1 MKIYVVTSGC
11 YSDYGIDAVFVD
23 KKEAAKFAAVKNKSD
38 SYTTYRI
45 ESRIESYE
53 TADGKIDIGNNIVGF
68 EYSAFVKDDYFM
80 NETLY
85 VSSDPVPKFKS
96 EASNHLFHVWLE
108 EENYDLA
115 EKILRDRFAE
125 YKAKKEGIT

>member
-11 YSDYGIDAVFVD
+11 YSDYGIDAAFVD
-23 KKEAAKFAAVKNKSD
+23 KKEAAKFAAVKNKD
-38 SYTTYRI
+38 NNYMTYGI
-45 ESRIESYE
+45 EEYE
-53 TADGKIDIGNNIVGF
+53 TADGGIDIGNNIAGF
-68 EYSAFVKDDYFM
+68 EYSAFVKNDYFM

-96 EASNHLFHVWLE
+96 EASNNRFHVWLE

>member
-23 KKEAAKFAAVKNKSD
+23 KKEAAKFAAVKDKDNN
-38 SYTTYRI
+38 YMTYRI
-45 ESRIESYE
+45 EEYE
-53 TADGKIDIGNNIVGF
+53 TADGGIDIGNNIAGF
-68 EYSAFVKDDYFM
+68 EYSAFVENDYFM

-85 VSSDPVPKFKS
+85 VSNDPVPKFKS
-96 EASNHLFHVWLE
+96 EASNYWLCVWLE
-108 EENYDLA
+108 EEDYELA

>member
-45 ESRIESYE
+45 ESYE
-53 TADGKIDIGNNIVGF
+53 TADGKIDIGNNIAGF
-68 EYSAFVKDDYFM
+68 EYSTFVKNDYFM

-85 VSSDPVPKFKS
+85 VSSNPVPKFKS
-96 EASNHLFHVWLE
+96 EASNYWLCVWLE
-108 EENYDLA
+108 EENYELA

>member
-1 MKIYVVTSGC
+1 MKIYIVTSRC

-38 SYTTYRI
+38 NYTTYRI
-45 ESRIESYE
+45 EEYE
-53 TADGKIDIGNNIVGF
+53 TADGGIDIGNNIAGF
-68 EYSAFVKDDYFM
+68 EYIASVDYDYSL
-80 NETLY
+80 NEMLY
-85 VSSDPVPKFKS
+85 VSSEPVPKFKS
-96 EASNHLFHVWLE
+96 EVRDHWLHVWLE
-108 EENYDLA
+108 EEDYELA

>member
-11 YSDYGIDAVFVD
+11 YSEYGIDTVFVD
-23 KKEAAKFAAVKNKSD
+23 KKEAAKFATVKNKSD
-38 SYTTYRI
+38 NYTTY
-45 ESRIESYE
+45 RIESYE
-53 TADGKIDIGNNIVGF
+53 TADGKIDIGNNIAGF
-68 EYSAFVKDDYFM
+68 EYIASVDYDYSL
-80 NETLY
+80 NEMLY
-85 VSSDPVPKFKS
+85 VSSEPVPKFKS
-96 EASNHLFHVWLE
+96 EASNYWLCIWLE

>member
-23 KKEAAKFAAVKNKSD
+23 KKEAAKFTAVKNKSD
-38 SYTTYRI
+38 NYTTY
-45 ESRIESYE
+45 RIESYE

-85 VSSDPVPKFKS
+85 VSYDPVPKFKS
-96 EASNHLFHVWLE
+96 EASNYWLCVWLE
-108 EENYDLA
+108 EEDYELA

>member
-1 MKIYVVTSGC
+1 M
-11 YSDYGIDAVFVD
+11 FVD
-23 KKEAAKFAAVKNKSD
+23 KKEAAKFATVKNKSD
-38 SYTTYRI
+38 NYTTY
-45 ESRIESYE
+45 RIESYE

-85 VSSDPVPKFKS
+85 VSYDPVPKFKS
-96 EASNHLFHVWLE
+96 EASNYWLCVWLE
-108 EENYDLA
+108 EEDYELA

>member
-23 KKEAAKFAAVKNKSD
+23 KKEAAKFAAVKNKSGN
-38 SYTTYRI
+38 YTTYRI
-45 ESRIESYE
+45 ESYE
-53 TADGKIDIGNNIVGF
+53 TDDGKIDIGNNAVGF
-68 EYSAFVKDDYFM
+68 EYSAFVKSDYFM

-85 VSSDPVPKFKS
+85 VSYDPVPKFKS
-96 EASNHLFHVWLE
+96 EASNYWLCVWLE
-108 EENYDLA
+108 EEDYELA

-125 YKAKKEGIT
+125 HKAKKEGIT

>member
-11 YSDYGIDAVFVD
+11 YSEYGIDAVFVD
-23 KKEAAKFAAVKNKSD
+23 KKEAAKFAAAKNKSD
-38 SYTTYRI
+38 NYTTY
-45 ESRIESYE
+45 RIESYE
-53 TADGKIDIGNNIVGF
+53 TADGEIDIRNNIVGF
-68 EYSAFVKDDYFM
+68 EYSTFVESDYFM

-85 VSSDPVPKFKS
+85 VSHDPVPKFKS
-96 EASNHLFHVWLE
+96 EASNYWLCVWLE
-108 EENYDLA
+108 EEDYELA